1 MGSEP
6 YSIVEARIAPY
17 SDLSTLTVGTW
28 VVVTKPRTLSYAPTV
43 EEITNQY
50 AGGRQ
55 TYYDDRG
62 GTLTLEQAG
71 VSLALAAAVTG
82 RTVTIAGA
90 GGTLVTTL
98 DLPVGLGAPP
108 YVAVELRMVTGDGG
122 DQVERYDKCRF
133 QPRIPGGGTINEWRN
148 TSYTGAV
155 EGGQN
160 IQQRATAA
168 ALA

>member
-1 MGSEP
+1 MGAQP
-6 YSIVEARIAPY
+6 YSIAEGRVAPY
-17 SDLSTLTVGTW
+17 TDLATLTAGTW
-28 VVVTKPRTLSYAPTV
+28 VAVDRIRTLSYEPTV

-62 GTLTLEQAG
+62 GTITLEQAG
-71 VSLALAAAVTG
+71 VSLALAAVLTG
-82 RTVTIAGA
+82 RTVSVAGSGA
-90 GGTLVTTL
+90 TLVTTL
-98 DLPVGLGAPP
+98 DMPVGGGAPP
-108 YVAVELRMVTGDGG
+108 LVAVELRMVAGDGG
-122 DQVERYDKCRF
+122 DQVERYDKVRF
-133 QPRIPGGGTINEWRN
+133 TPRIRGGGTINEWRN

-160 IQQRATAA
+160 VKQRATAA